1 MRILI
6 IEDER
11 DLNNVISKHL
21 RKKGYSTDSAY
32 DGEEGL
38 DFLEF
43 GNYDLIILDVMMP
56 RLDGYQFIEKIRED
70 KNFTPVLMLTAKSL
84 VENKVKALDLG
95 ADDYLVKPFDFEEL
109 LARVR
114 AMIRRN
120 YGNVSN
126 DLKVDDL
133 ILNIANKSVSRD
145 NINIDLTAKEYSILE
160 YLIQNKNRIITREQI
175 KDNVWGFD
183 YEGESNVIDVLI
195 KNIRKKI
202 DVGSSKKAIIQTKR
216 GVGYVVK
223 D

>member
-120 YGNVSN
+120 YGKVSN

-133 ILNIANKSVSRD
+133 ILNIANKTVSRD
-145 NINIDLTAKEYSILE
+145 NINIELTAKEYSILE
-160 YLIQNKNRIITREQI
+160 YLVQNKNRIITREQI

-202 DVGSSKKAIIQTKR
+202 DVGSSKKSIIQTKR

>member
-70 KNFTPVLMLTAKSL
+70 NNFTPVLMLTAKSL

-133 ILNIANKSVSRD
+133 VLNIANKTISRD
-145 NINIDLTAKEYSILE
+145 NINIELTAKEYSILE
-160 YLIQNKNRIITREQI
+160 YLVQNKNRIITREQI

>member
-21 RKKGYSTDSAY
+21 RKKGYSTDSAF

-38 DFLEF
+38 EFLEF

-133 ILNIANKSVSRD
+133 ILNIANKTVSRD
-145 NINIDLTAKEYSILE
+145 NINIELTAKEYSILE
-160 YLIQNKNRIITREQI
+160 YLVQNKNRIITREQI

>member
-70 KNFTPVLMLTAKSL
+70 KNFTPVLMLTAKGL

-133 ILNIANKSVSRD
+133 ILNIANKTVSRD
-145 NINIDLTAKEYSILE
+145 SINIELTAKEYSILE
-160 YLIQNKNRIITREQI
+160 YLVQNKNRIITREQI

>member
-133 ILNIANKSVSRD
+133 ILNIANKTVSRD
-145 NINIDLTAKEYSILE
+145 NINIELTAKEYSILE
-160 YLIQNKNRIITREQI
+160 YLVQNKNRIITREQI

-202 DVGSSKKAIIQTKR
+202 DVGSSKKSIIQTKR

>member
-56 RLDGYQFIEKIRED
+56 RLDGYQFIEKIREN

-133 ILNIANKSVSRD
+133 ILNIANKTVSRD
-145 NINIDLTAKEYSILE
+145 NINIELTAKEYSILE
-160 YLIQNKNRIITREQI
+160 YLVQNKNRIITREQI

-195 KNIRKKI
+195 KNIRKRI
-202 DVGSSKKAIIQTKR
+202 DVGSSKKAIIHTKR

>member
-21 RKKGYSTDSAY
+21 KKQGYSTDSAF

-38 DFLEF
+38 DFLQF
-43 GNYDLIILDVMMP
+43 GAYNLIILDVMMP
-56 RLDGYQFIEKIRED
+56 KLDGYGFLQKIRE
-70 KNFTPVLMLTAKSL
+70 KNDMTPVLMLTAKSL
-84 VENKVKALDLG
+84 VEHKVKALDLG

-114 AMIRRN
+114 AMIRRHH
-120 YGNVSN
+120 GNVSN

-133 ILNIANKSVSRD
+133 VLNIANKSVTRD
-145 NINIDLTAKEYSILE
+145 GLDIDLTGKEYEILE
-160 YLIQNKNRIITREQI
+160 YLLQNKNRIISREQI
-175 KDNVWGFD
+175 KDNVWGFE

-202 DVGSSKKAIIQTKR
+202 DVGRSQKTIIHTKR
-216 GVGYVVK
+216 GLGYVVK
-223 D
+223 E

>member
-21 RKKGYSTDSAY
+21 RKKGYSTDSAF

-38 DFLEF
+38 EFLEF

-133 ILNIANKSVSRD
+133 IINIANKTVSRD
-145 NINIDLTAKEYSILE
+145 NINIELTAKEYSILE
-160 YLIQNKNRIITREQI
+160 YLVQNKNRIITREQI